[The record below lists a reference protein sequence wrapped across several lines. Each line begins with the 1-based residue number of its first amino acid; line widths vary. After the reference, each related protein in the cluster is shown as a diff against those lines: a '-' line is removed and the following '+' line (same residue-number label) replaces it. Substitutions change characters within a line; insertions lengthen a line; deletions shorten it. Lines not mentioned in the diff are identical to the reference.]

1 MTGGTSLPAVSRLR
15 IARLAQA
22 SPDERLLRR
31 RPLGA
36 VGLLL
41 FAASLQL
48 FAFAPPSGADE
59 QKQRVLF
66 LNSYHRG
73 YKWSDDILDS
83 FEKELRGR
91 GNFVEL
97 FVEYLDARRFP
108 LDQKASAEALRAK
121 YERTRIDAIAASDDD
136 ALALLVTQRERLFPT
151 TPVVFCGVRY
161 PHELLPPD
169 SRRFTGVTEDLSVR
183 ETVRLITR
191 FHPQVRKLFVVT
203 DNSTAGVSQNREVRA
218 ALDGWPGLELS
229 YLDGRELSM
238 DELLARVRTL
248 PADAALLPITWL
260 RDRTGE
266 TFEHDDS
273 YRRVCAASPVPVYGT
288 GDVLLGRGIVG
299 GRLSA
304 GSAQGRVVARMVE
317 SILAGRSPEAIPIVR
332 EGQNEFMFDFRE
344 LRRWG
349 IPLSALPERSLVVNR
364 PESFYELHRTVIWV
378 SLGIILVQAATIGA
392 LAQAIRRRHRTE
404 RALRESQEMY
414 RALVE
419 TAPDGVMLVNS
430 EGRIEYAS
438 PRAIEI
444 HGARRADEVE
454 GRNLLDLVHP
464 AERALA
470 ETGLDGVFEDGG
482 VRHSELKFLKGDG
495 DQFDAELSVGPIP
508 GPDGATRAAMVTIA
522 DITERKRLQ
531 AQLYRSQRLE
541 SLGTLS
547 GGVAHDLNNILT
559 PILLSID
566 RLRQRVGSDADLK
579 ILASLEAG
587 AQRGAAIVRQL
598 LTFARGAKG
607 GEQGI
612 DLRPVVR
619 EIEGIA
625 HATFPKAI
633 ELRLDVPAD
642 VWTVTGDVTQLHQVL
657 LNLCLNARDAMTA
670 GGCLEIRA
678 RNVVVSDDRA
688 RRHLDVRP
696 GPFVE
701 LTVSDTGCGIPKPY
715 LDRIFDPFFT
725 TKEEGKGT
733 GLGLPTVL
741 KIVKGHGGFVDV
753 ESEPG
758 RGSLF
763 AVFLPAEPARAAG
776 STGDGADAGRGE
788 PGQGELVLVIDDE
801 ASVREVTCE
810 ILSEGGYRSIAASD
824 GEAGVAAFRASAG
837 EIGVVVTDIV
847 MPGLDGLGV
856 VSEIRKIDPA
866 ARIVAVTG
874 QIDHPAVRELQRL
887 SISRFLAKP
896 YSAETLLR
904 SIRDALERAAPEA

>member
-1 MTGGTSLPAVSRLR
+1 MTGGISLHAVSRLR
-15 IARLAQA
+15 TARLAQA
-22 SPDERLLRR
+22 FPGARLRR
-31 RPLGA
+31 RHLRRA

-41 FAASLQL
+41 FAVLLQL
-48 FAFAPPSGADE
+48 FGFAASSRADE
-59 QKQRVLF
+59 RKQRVLF

-73 YKWSDDILDS
+73 YKWSDDILDA

-91 GNFVEL
+91 GNSVDL

-121 YERTRIDAIAASDDD
+121 YEHTRIDAIAASDDD
-136 ALALLVTQRERLFPT
+136 ALALLASQRERLFPT

-161 PHELLPPD
+161 PDELLPPEHGG
-169 SRRFTGVTEDLSVR
+169 FTGVTEDLSLTD
-183 ETVRLITR
+183 TVRLIPR
-191 FHPQVRKLFVVT
+191 FHPHVRKLFVVT
-203 DNSTAGVSQNREVRA
+203 DNSTAGVSQNREARA
-218 ALDGWPGLELS
+218 ALDDFPGLEVS
-229 YLDGRELSM
+229 YLDGRDLSM
-238 DELLARVRTL
+238 DELLARVRSL
-248 PADAALLPITWL
+248 PSGAALLPITWL

-304 GSAQGRVVARMVE
+304 GSTQGRVVARMVE
-317 SILAGRSPEAIPIVR
+317 SILAGASPDGIPIVR
-332 EGQNEFMFDFRE
+332 EGQNEFMFDYLQ

-349 IPLSALPERSLVVNR
+349 IPLSALPERSVVVNR
-364 PESFYELHRTVIWV
+364 PESFYEQHRTVIWV

-392 LAQAIRRRHRTE
+392 LARAIRRRHGTE
-404 RALRESQEMY
+404 QALRESQEMY

-438 PRAIEI
+438 PRAVEI
-444 HGARRADEVE
+444 HGARRADELE

-464 AERALA
+464 TERTVAEA
-470 ETGLDGVFEDGG
+470 GLDAVFVEGG

-495 DQFDAELSVGPIP
+495 DQFDGELSVGPIP
-508 GPDGATRAAMVTIA
+508 GSDGDSQAAMVTIA
-522 DITERKRLQ
+522 DITERKLLQ

-547 GGVAHDLNNILT
+547 GGVANDLNNILT
-559 PILLSID
+559 PIILSID
-566 RLRQRVGSDADLK
+566 RLRQRAGNDADLK

-607 GEQGI
+607 AEQGI
-612 DLRPVVR
+612 ELRLLVR
-619 EIEGIA
+619 EVEGIV
-625 HATFPKAI
+625 HATFPKSI
-633 ELRLDVPAD
+633 ELRVDVP
-642 VWTVTGDVTQLHQVL
+642 VEIWTVTGDVTQLHQVL
-657 LNLCLNARDAMTA
+657 LNLCLNARDAMKA
-670 GGCLEIRA
+670 RGCLEIRA
-678 RNVVVSDDRA
+678 RNAVVSDDRA

-701 LTVSDTGCGIPKPY
+701 LTVSDTGCGIPKPH

-725 TKEEGKGT
+725 TKEAGKGT

-758 RGSLF
+758 RGSSF
-763 AVFLPAEPARAAG
+763 AVFLPAELVRPV
-776 STGDGADAGRGE
+776 GDGVESADAGRSEVGH
-788 PGQGELVLVIDDE
+788 GELVLVIDDE

-856 VSEIRKIDPA
+856 ASEIRKIDPA

-904 SIRDALERAAPEA
+904 SIRDALES